1 MIRILQGIDLV
12 TVSKIRKIM
21 LSRPAFSQ
29 EIFTGNEREYC
40 LARPDPYIHF
50 AGRFAAKEACLKAL
64 GTGLSSSGIDGSLAE
79 IEVVADKSGKPQL
92 SLSGWTARIGSRK
105 KVCQHTVSISHSG
118 DYAVASVIMTAEE
131 PDRGIL
137 GGDTQ

>member
-21 LSRPAFSQ
+21 LSHPDFGQ
-29 EIFTGNEREYC
+29 EVFTGQEREYC
-40 LARPDPYIHF
+40 LARRDPYIHF

-64 GTGLSSSGIDGSLAE
+64 GTGLSAGGIDGALGE
-79 IEVVADKSGKPQL
+79 IEVIADKSGKPVL
-92 SLSGWTARIGSRK
+92 SLSGWTAKIRSRK

-131 PDRGIL
+131 SDREIPE
-137 GGDTQ
+137 GGTQ

>member
-21 LSRPAFSQ
+21 LSRPNFCQ
-29 EIFTGNEREYC
+29 EIFTGKEREYC
-40 LARPDPYIHF
+40 LARRDPYVHF

-79 IEVVADKSGKPQL
+79 IEVVSDRSGKPVL
-92 SLSGWTARIGSRK
+92 SLSGWTAKIGNRK
-105 KVCQHTVSISHSG
+105 KVCRHTVSISHSG
-118 DYAVASVIMTAEE
+118 DYAVASVIMTSEE
-131 PDRGIL
+131 QDRSIL
-137 GGDTQ
+137 EGGTQ

>member
-21 LSRPAFSQ
+21 LSRPEFAR
-29 EIFTGNEREYC
+29 EIFTCKEREYC

-64 GTGLSSSGIDGSLAE
+64 GTGLSGSGIDGSLGE
-79 IEVVADKSGKPQL
+79 IEVIADKSGKPEIFL
-92 SLSGWTARIGSRK
+92 NGWTAKVGSRK
-105 KVCQHTVSISHSG
+105 KIRQHTVSISHSG

-131 PDRGIL
+131 PDRTIREEG
-137 GGDTQ
+137 TQ